1 MSLDIRPNPSATGV
15 TGGLVYKGSYNATTN
30 LPDLT
35 TSVQGDFYIVS
46 VGGTLAGVTLNVGDH
61 IVFNQNASSPI
72 TSAMFDVIDNT
83 DAVASVNGQ
92 TGVVVL
98 DSDDISEGATNQY
111 FTSARFDSQL
121 ATKDSDDIT
130 EGATNQYFTSSR
142 FDSSFSAKSTT
153 DLSEGTNLYFT
164 DARADARIGAASV
177 NDLSDVAVTTP
188 SNGQALIYNSTS
200 GDWENSALPS
210 APVTSVN
217 TQTGAVVLD
226 TDDVSEGSTNLYY
239 TDGRFDTRL
248 ATKSTTDL
256 SEGTNLY
263 YTDGRFDTR
272 LAAKSTTDLSEGTN
286 LYFTDARADARADV
300 RIAAANI
307 DDLNDVTV
315 TTPSNGQVL
324 LYNSTSS
331 EWENGAV
338 PSAPVTSVN
347 TQTGAVS
354 LDLDDVV
361 TVGATTTTAITTGGL
376 TVTGDIDPN
385 ADVTYYI
392 GDENN
397 RFISYYGDMNG
408 AIRFKAK
415 VDQTGGLSKGEV
427 VYINGL
433 SGGGSVPTVAKAQ
446 ANSSSTM
453 PAFGLVYASANDT
466 ADVEIITFGNLEG
479 LVTNTFTAGTNLYVS
494 STTAGGL
501 VNSAPTGESNLIQ
514 NIGFV
519 VKSDASAGIIK
530 VGGAGRTNATPNL
543 DQDKIFLGNGSNQAV
558 STALSSVNL
567 SSFNQDLTTSNVS
580 EGTNLYYTDARFD
593 TRLGTKSTTDLSEG
607 TNLYYTDARADAR
620 IGAADLTDL
629 NDVSYTAGPS
639 IDNYVLTF
647 DNSTST
653 WGAEAVAPTPPNVTT
668 DSSGTNT
675 TISTTTGA
683 EEVHLISNGSSA
695 VTITIPTA
703 ATSGSGYRY
712 HIKRLGTA
720 NVTVQTSSGTIDAQS
735 NYVLSNTYESVTVV
749 SDGSN
754 YFVI

>member
-1 MSLDIRPNPSATGV
+1 LSEG
-15 TGGLVYKGSYNATTN
+15 TN
-30 LPDLT
+30 L
-35 TSVQGDFYIVS
+35 YY
-46 VGGTLAGVTLNVGDH
+46 
-61 IVFNQNASSPI
+61 
-72 TSAMFDVIDNT
+72 T
-83 DAVASVNGQ
+83 DG
-92 TGVVVL
+92 
-98 DSDDISEGATNQY
+98 
-111 FTSARFDSQL
+111 RFDTRL

-130 EGATNQYFTSSR
+130 EGATNQYFTSAR

-153 DLSEGTNLYFT
+153 DLSEGTNLYYT
-164 DARADARIGAASV
+164 NARADARIGAA
-177 NDLSDVAVTTP
+177 
-188 SNGQALIYNSTS
+188 
-200 GDWENSALPS
+200 
-210 APVTSVN
+210 
-217 TQTGAVVLD
+217 
-226 TDDVSEGSTNLYY
+226 
-239 TDGRFDTRL
+239 
-248 ATKSTTDL
+248 
-256 SEGTNLY
+256 
-263 YTDGRFDTR
+263 
-272 LAAKSTTDLSEGTN
+272 
-286 LYFTDARADARADV
+286 
-300 RIAAANI
+300 NI
-307 DDLNDVTV
+307 DNLNDVTV

-347 TQTGAVS
+347 TQTGPVS
-354 LDLDDVV
+354 LGLNDVV

-427 VYINGL
+427 VYIKGV
-433 SGGGSVPTVAKAQ
+433 SGSVPTVGKAQ

-453 PAFGLVYASANDT
+453 PAFGLVYANANDT
-466 ADVEIITFGNLEG
+466 ADVEIITFGNLED
-479 LVTNTFTAGTNLYVS
+479 VATNTFSVGQNLFVS

-519 VKSDASAGIIK
+519 VRSDASAGIIK

-543 DQDKIFLGNGSNQAV
+543 DQDKIFLGDGSNQAV
-558 STALSSVNL
+558 STALSSINL
-567 SSFNQDLTTSNVS
+567 SSFNQDLTTSNV
-580 EGTNLYYTDARFD
+580 
-593 TRLGTKSTTDLSEG
+593 SEG

-629 NDVSYTAGPS
+629 NDVSYTAGPG

-653 WGAEAVAPTPPNVTT
+653 WGAEAVALTPPNVTT

-683 EEVHLISNGSSA
+683 EEVHLISNGSNA

-703 ATSGSGYRY
+703 STCGSGYKY
-712 HIKRLGTA
+712 NIKRLGTA
-720 NVTVQTSSGTIDAQS
+720 DVTIQSQSISSGNNQIDGQNSYILTSVNESITVIS
-735 NYVLSNTYESVTVV
+735 NGTT
-749 SDGSN
+749 
-754 YFVI
+754 FFII